1 MRDRAVAAVL
11 LVAANLFWAGSYVV
25 AQTAV
30 PLGAGR
36 IAALR
41 YLIGGLL
48 SLPLWLRRPFPRM
61 RAILFAALLGVLGN
75 AIAFGLQMLGLQHS
89 DATIAALSIA
99 FEPLATALWARAIL
113 GERLGRFGPVAF
125 LVGLV
130 GVWMLAGSPRPGHAG
145 DILGV
150 GLLVAATV
158 FYGLYGTLG
167 KRLLEETDAWTVT
180 GVGAMAAGIVL
191 IPWLPLGPPVH
202 WFSGSVVLPALYLGI
217 FATLV
222 GNGLFFW
229 AIRRAEVSFSAF
241 FLYLQPLAGAVLGW
255 AILGEWLRPLQ
266 IWGGALLLVAV
277 GLGGM
282 ASRGSADPQPE
293 SAQAH

>member
-1 MRDRAVAAVL
+1 MRDRAVAAAL

-30 PLGAGR
+30 PIGAGR

-41 YLIGGLL
+41 YLVGGLV
-48 SLPLWLRRPFPRM
+48 SLPLWLRRPFPPA
-61 RAILFAALLGVLGN
+61 RAILLAALLGIVGN

-99 FEPLATALWARAIL
+99 VEPLATALWARAIL
-113 GERLGRFGPVAF
+113 GERLGRLGPVAF
-125 LVGLV
+125 LVALV
-130 GVWMLAGSPRPGHAG
+130 GVWMLAGSPRPGHQG
-145 DILGV
+145 DLLGV
-150 GLLVAATV
+150 ALLVAATA

-167 KRLLEETDAWTVT
+167 KRLLQETDAWTIT

-191 IPWLPLGPPVH
+191 IPWIPGGPPVH
-202 WFSGSVVLPALYLGI
+202 WLSWSVVFPALYLGI

-229 AIRRAEVSFSAF
+229 AIHRAEVSFSAF

-266 IWGGALLLVAV
+266 IWGGGLLIVAV
-277 GLGGM
+277 ALGSVAARGAADSRP
-282 ASRGSADPQPE
+282 ASAK
-293 SAQAH
+293 AQ